1 MITRFIRIQLII
13 FTALTVVAVTAL
25 AWYYLRVPALAG
37 LNQYTLHADLPA
49 SGGLYT
55 TANVTYRG
63 ITIGKVTGVVPTR
76 HGARAILSIDD
87 RYKIPTDATA
97 NVHSV
102 SAVGEQYL
110 DLVSTGNPGTYLADG
125 QTITK
130 GTVPAEIGPELDTV
144 NRGLAALPTD
154 KIATLLDESSKAIGG
169 LGPALQRLADSTQQV
184 VADFRADQNDIDD
197 IVTHAAPIIDS
208 QVNSGDDIQRWAANL
223 NTLAAQTAGNDAA
236 LRHSLTQAAPTVNA
250 FAGVLDNVRNALPQ
264 TLANLEIVLDMLK
277 RYHDGVEQILVILPE
292 GTAVAQT
299 VVAPFPGTA
308 MLAFKIGI
316 NNPPPCLTGFVPAS
330 QWRAPADTT
339 TAPLPDMINYCK
351 IPQDANDVVR
361 GARNY
366 PCADVSG
373 KRAATPQECRSN
385 QPYIPEGTNPWYG
398 NPDQFRNCPAPAARC
413 DQPVDP
419 GKVIPAPTINTG
431 ENPLPA
437 DRLPPPPPTYSD
449 ALTPPAQGAVTCNG
463 QQPNPCTYTPAPIAS
478 YTPASGEVVGPD
490 GSRYSIANSTNL
502 GDDGWKQMLAPADSP
517 TAQ

>member
-1 MITRFIRIQLII
+1 
-13 FTALTVVAVTAL
+13 
-25 AWYYLRVPALAG
+25 
-37 LNQYTLHADLPA
+37 
-49 SGGLYT
+49 
-55 TANVTYRG
+55 
-63 ITIGKVTGVVPTR
+63 
-76 HGARAILSIDD
+76 
-87 RYKIPTDATA
+87 
-97 NVHSV
+97 
-102 SAVGEQYL
+102 
-110 DLVSTGNPGTYLADG
+110 
-125 QTITK
+125 
-130 GTVPAEIGPELDTV
+130 
-144 NRGLAALPTD
+144 
-154 KIATLLDESSKAIGG
+154 
-169 LGPALQRLADSTQQV
+169 
-184 VADFRADQNDIDD
+184 
-197 IVTHAAPIIDS
+197 
-208 QVNSGDDIQRWAANL
+208 
-223 NTLAAQTAGNDAA
+223 
-236 LRHSLTQAAPTVNA
+236 
-250 FAGVLDNVRNALPQ
+250 
-264 TLANLEIVLDMLK
+264 MLK

-385 QPYIPEGTNPWYG
+385 QPYIPDGTNPWYG